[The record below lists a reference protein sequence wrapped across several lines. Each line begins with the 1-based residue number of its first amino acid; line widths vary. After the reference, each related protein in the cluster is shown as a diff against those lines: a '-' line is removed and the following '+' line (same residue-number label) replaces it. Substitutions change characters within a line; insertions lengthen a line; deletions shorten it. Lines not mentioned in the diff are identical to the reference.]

1 MSESRHVFV
10 YGLLTFSDIT
20 SAITGKQF
28 QTQPALLRDYR
39 RYGLSSSP
47 LAAAVPILVEEQG
60 AITEGMLLCDVTA
73 EDLAKLDVFEEI
85 DSGHYL
91 RKTVRVE
98 SDGQWYSA
106 EVYLAGP
113 VLRPYAYGE
122 WLPVQVTDAQRQ
134 HFITTVI
141 PEMLKLER

>member
-1 MSESRHVFV
+1 M
-10 YGLLTFSDIT
+10 
-20 SAITGKQF
+20 
-28 QTQPALLRDYR
+28 
-39 RYGLSSSP
+39 
-47 LAAAVPILVEEQG
+47 EEQG

-113 VLRPYAYGE
+113 VLRPYAHGE